1 MKLKSQKSKFS
12 DFILTYFC
20 VEKKQNVPAY
30 MNCILQYVVMQLIII
45 ERIRN
50 VSDFVLRIAVHS
62 VLPNENVSRPF

>member
-30 MNCILQYVVMQLIII
+30 MNCILQYVVM
-45 ERIRN
+45 
-50 VSDFVLRIAVHS
+50 
-62 VLPNENVSRPF
+62 